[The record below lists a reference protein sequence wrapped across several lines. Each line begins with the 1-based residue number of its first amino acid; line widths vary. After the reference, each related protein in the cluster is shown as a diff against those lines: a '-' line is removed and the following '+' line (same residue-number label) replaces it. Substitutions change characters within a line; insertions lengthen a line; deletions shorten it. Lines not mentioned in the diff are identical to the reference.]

1 MKKALLFAV
10 LGIAA
15 TAAASQA
22 GAQGLYK
29 CKAGGKVT
37 YQSMPCASG
46 GELLEVPP
54 PPTPAQVKAA
64 QDRLKE
70 DRERANQLAASN
82 REERERKAKEEK
94 EGAKD
99 GKDGK
104 DAKEANAGKP
114 QAKADCSKLRARRE
128 ELYGQRNDNRRN
140 SQIEAMA
147 KTQDEIDKLESS
159 YTKAACGP
167 LD

>member
-1 MKKALLFAV
+1 MKKALMFAV

-15 TAAASQA
+15 ISQA
-22 GAQGLYK
+22 SAQGLYK
-29 CKAGGKVT
+29 CKADGKVT
-37 YQSMPCASG
+37 YQSMPCAKG
-46 GELLEVPP
+46 GEVLEVPP

-64 QDRLKE
+64 QDRVRDE
-70 DRERANQLAASN
+70 RDRANKLAEAN

-94 EGAKD
+94 EKDEAKD
-99 GKDGK
+99 KEAK
-104 DAKEANAGKP
+104 DAKDAKAGKTL
-114 QAKADCSKLRARRE
+114 AKTDCDKLRSRRE

-140 SQIEAMA
+140 SQLEAMA

-167 LD
+167 LN

>member
-1 MKKALLFAV
+1 MKKALMFAA

-15 TAAASQA
+15 SATLSQA

-29 CKAGGKVT
+29 CKAEGKVT
-37 YQSMPCASG
+37 YQSMPCAKG
-46 GELLEVPP
+46 GEVLEVPP

-70 DRERANQLAASN
+70 DRDRANQLAARN
-82 REERERKAKEEK
+82 REERERKEKEEK
-94 EGAKD
+94 EEKD
-99 GKDGK
+99 KESKDSK
-104 DAKEANAGKP
+104 AGKSV
-114 QAKADCSKLRARRE
+114 AKVDCDKLRTRRE

-140 SQIEAMA
+140 SRLDAMA
-147 KTQDEIDKLESS
+147 KTQEEIDSLEAS

>member
-10 LGIAA
+10 LGFAA
-15 TAAASQA
+15 VSQA

-29 CKAGGKVT
+29 CKADGKVT
-37 YQSMPCASG
+37 YQSMPCAKG
-46 GELLEVPP
+46 GEMLDVPP

-70 DRERANQLAASN
+70 DRDRANQLAERN
-82 REERERKAKEEK
+82 RVERERKAREEK
-94 EGAKD
+94 EEAQET
-99 GKDGK
+99 
-104 DAKEANAGKP
+104 KEANAGKV
-114 QAKADCSKLRARRE
+114 AGKSDCDKLRLRRE

-140 SQIEAMA
+140 SQLEAMA
-147 KTQDEIDKLESS
+147 RTQDEIDKLEAS
-159 YTKAACGP
+159 YTKASCGP

>member
-1 MKKALLFAV
+1 MKKALMFAV
-10 LGIAA
+10 LGF
-15 TAAASQA
+15 AAASQA

-37 YQSMPCASG
+37 YQSMPCANG
-46 GELLEVPP
+46 GEVLEVPP

-64 QDRLKE
+64 QDRLRE
-70 DRERANQLAASN
+70 DRDRANQLAERN

-94 EGAKD
+94 DEAKD
-99 GKDGK
+99 KEAK
-104 DAKEANAGKP
+104 DAKDAKAGKSL
-114 QAKADCSKLRARRE
+114 AKTDCDKMRSRRE

-140 SQIEAMA
+140 SQLDAMA
-147 KTQDEIDKLESS
+147 KTQDEIDKLEAS
-159 YTKAACGP
+159 YTKASCGP

>member
-10 LGIAA
+10 LAFAA
-15 TAAASQA
+15 TSQA

-29 CKAGGKVT
+29 CKADGRVT
-37 YQSMPCASG
+37 YQSMPCAKG
-46 GELLEVPP
+46 GEVLEVPP
-54 PPTPAQVKAA
+54 PPTPAQAKAA
-64 QDRLKE
+64 EQRLQE
-70 DRERANQLAASN
+70 DRERVKQLSARNREDRERKS
-82 REERERKAKEEK
+82 REEREQAQQ
-94 EGAKD
+94 
-99 GKDGK
+99 
-104 DAKEANAGKP
+104 DASAGKGV
-114 QAKADCSKLRARRE
+114 AKGDCDKLRTRRE

-140 SQIEAMA
+140 SQLEAMA